1 MSIRMQRTI
10 LTSAGLLALAR
21 HARAEPAPT
30 EATVLLPSATDGLW
44 ASVITEDASA
54 TEYFVACGT
63 AFDHPQDCDAP
74 FTGVTVTAAPS
85 GVVDVS
91 LDGTVYHCQQGEG
104 DDDSFCENKAVG
116 PAGGETEV
124 IPASETADWLATLT
138 IVEPTPVSESEE
150 ADEEGGED
158 EGRRGGG
165 GGGHGGGS
173 HGGGS
178 HGGGG
183 GHRPVVGGGGG
194 SHHTNAAFKALPQTS
209 VVLGAVFTGYL
220 AITAML

>member
-1 MSIRMQRTI
+1 MQRTI

-44 ASVITEDASA
+44 ASVITEDAST

-63 AFDHPQDCDAP
+63 AFDHPQDCEAP
-74 FTGVTVTAAPS
+74 FTGVVVTAAPS
-85 GVVDVS
+85 GIVDVS
-91 LDGTVYHCQQGEG
+91 LDGAVYHCQQGEG
-104 DDDSFCENKAVG
+104 DDDSFCENKAAG
-116 PAGGETEV
+116 PQGGDTQV

-165 GGGHGGGS
+165 GGGSHGGGGGG
-173 HGGGS
+173 GGGS

-183 GHRPVVGGGGG
+183 GGGYRPVGGGGG

-209 VVLGAVFTGYL
+209 IVLGAVLAGYL
-220 AITAML
+220 ALTAML